1 MRRRL
6 QYEAVSTSADSVDSG
21 LVAGERNPGS
31 SSARYSSVP
40 PAIRAAKA
48 MEPAASL
55 PRLRLEACM
64 MFSVRRAYA
73 GSARYVTPFSSYR
86 MA

>member
-1 MRRRL
+1 
-6 QYEAVSTSADSVDSG
+6 
-21 LVAGERNPGS
+21 
-31 SSARYSSVP
+31 
-40 PAIRAAKA
+40 

-73 GSARYVTPFSSYR
+73 GSARVRDAVFVVSDGIRVGRVARREHRARRGCRYAGAGGDGALQFFSDDFGAGR
-86 MA
+86 

>member
-40 PAIRAAKA
+40 PG
-48 MEPAASL
+48 EG
-55 PRLRLEACM
+55 EGT
-64 MFSVRRAYA
+64 Y
-73 GSARYVTPFSSYR
+73 G
-86 MA
+86 